1 MHHILSA
8 SGMTDWLSRWSYL
21 GIILCVFIGNLGI
34 PVPEE
39 LVLLAAGFLAGR
51 HVLELGTLYS
61 VAILSA
67 VAGDSCGFLV
77 GRTGGRRLFV
87 GLSQKSSL
95 LRKRY
100 KHLRTF
106 FRVHGNKAV
115 FLGRFI
121 MGVRF
126 IAGPMAGAAGMG
138 FWGFLAW
145 NLLGAC
151 IWCSVVITIG
161 TLSAISWIGWHMCY
175 ARVASGWRQQL
186 SWPSLQ
192 YGYFGGMYTIGATLK
207 LDKLAL

>member
-8 SGMTDWLSRWSYL
+8 PGMTDWLSRWIYL

-51 HVLELGTLYS
+51 HVLELGTLYI

-87 GLSQKSSL
+87 WLSQKSSL

-100 KHLRTF
+100 KHLRAF

-121 MGVRF
+121 MGVRSV
-126 IAGPMAGAAGMG
+126 AGTRAAAHGRG
-138 FWGFLAW
+138 LLGFLGW

-151 IWCSVVITIG
+151 ICCPMGVTV
-161 TLSAISWIGWHMCY
+161 
-175 ARVASGWRQQL
+175 
-186 SWPSLQ
+186 
-192 YGYFGGMYTIGATLK
+192 GAFF
-207 LDKLAL
+207 

>member
-8 SGMTDWLSRWSYL
+8 PGMTDWLGRWSYP
-21 GIILCVFIGNLGI
+21 GIFVCVFIGNLGI

-51 HVLELGTLYS
+51 HVLELGTLYI

-67 VAGDSCGFLV
+67 VGGDSCGFLV

-87 GLSQKSSL
+87 WLSQKSLL

-100 KHLRTF
+100 RHLQTF

-126 IAGPMAGAAGMG
+126 MAGPMAGAAGMG
-138 FWGFLAW
+138 FLGFLGW
-145 NLLGAC
+145 KLLGAW
-151 IWCSVVITIG
+151 IWCPMGVTV
-161 TLSAISWIGWHMCY
+161 
-175 ARVASGWRQQL
+175 
-186 SWPSLQ
+186 
-192 YGYFGGMYTIGATLK
+192 GAFF
-207 LDKLAL
+207 

>member
-8 SGMTDWLSRWSYL
+8 PGMTDWLSRWSYL

-51 HVLELGTLYS
+51 HVLELGTLYM

-87 GLSQKSSL
+87 WLSQKSSL

-100 KHLRTF
+100 KHLRAF

-126 IAGPMAGAAGMG
+126 MAGPMAGAAGMG
-138 FWGFLAW
+138 FWGFLGW

-151 IWCSVVITIG
+151 IWCTVVIT
-161 TLSAISWIGWHMCY
+161 
-175 ARVASGWRQQL
+175 V
-186 SWPSLQ
+186 
-192 YGYFGGMYTIGATLK
+192 GYFVGNQLDWVAHVARKGSEWMAATAL
-207 LDKLAL
+207 LAVVAIWLFWRNVHRRSDLQA